1 MTIWID
7 AQLSPSLALWIN
19 QNFEGLEAQSLWA
32 LGLRN
37 ASDLEIFQR
46 AKQANVV
53 LMSKDDDF
61 ARLLQVFGPPPA
73 VILIT
78 CGNTSNARM
87 REILS
92 KELMLILRLINSGEP
107 LVEITGEW

>member
-19 QNFEGLEAQSLWA
+19 QNFEGIEARSLRA
-32 LGLRN
+32 LGLRD
-37 ASDLEIFQR
+37 ALDMVIFQE
-46 AKQANVV
+46 AKKAGVI
-53 LMSKDDDF
+53 LMSKDEDF
-61 ARLLQVFGPPPA
+61 AQLVQTFGSPPA
-73 VILIT
+73 VILVT

-92 KELMLILRLINSGEP
+92 RQLIFVLELIKSGEP
-107 LVEITGEW
+107 LVEITG